1 MNLLTVGFCFVAF
14 DKRPG
19 DGSSFTQASHGK
31 IRGGCRCRPSA
42 KYELRIKCRTKTANQ
57 G

>member
-31 IRGGCRCRPSA
+31 IRGGMSLQTEC
-42 KYELRIKCRTKTANQ
+42 KIRTEDKM
-57 G
+57 